1 MTMTTRWPL
10 STLNRETLAVSTRT
24 TLAAMLSLIVARLLR
39 LPEPY
44 WAPITA
50 IVVMHSSLGSALK
63 VSGERLAGTA
73 MGAAAGAVI
82 SRYFG
87 VSVVTFAAAVFL
99 LGLLSGVLRVDRSA
113 YRFAGIT
120 VTVVMLIPRATP
132 PWIIA
137 LNRFIETSLG
147 ILIGLLA
154 AAVWPERSGG
164 QQTKDIRG

>member
-1 MTMTTRWPL
+1 
-10 STLNRETLAVSTRT
+10 
-24 TLAAMLSLIVARLLR
+24 
-39 LPEPY
+39 
-44 WAPITA
+44 
-50 IVVMHSSLGSALK
+50 
-63 VSGERLAGTA
+63 

-99 LGLLSGVLRVDRSA
+99 LGLLSGALRVDRSA

-137 LNRFIETSLG
+137 LNRFVETSLG

-154 AAVWPERSGG
+154 AAAWPERSGG